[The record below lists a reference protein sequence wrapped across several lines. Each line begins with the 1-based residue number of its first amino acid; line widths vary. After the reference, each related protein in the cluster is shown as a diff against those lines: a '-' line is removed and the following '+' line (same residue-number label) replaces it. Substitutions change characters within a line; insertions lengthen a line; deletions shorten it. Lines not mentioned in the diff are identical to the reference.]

1 MERLFNNQIQP
12 QAQPLN
18 SFIRPQQFQRANAS
32 QQPLLGQVSR
42 VATLQQA
49 GTSSVAGFNQFEQVA
64 TALAPFSKDLVALAD
79 KGMKFYAKSNIEA
92 GYYDELQNQTVRS
105 QLQTQR
111 NQEQGAAEAAEVQS
125 QLAKTDPVGAS
136 LFREANPWKAIGR
149 RRALAQLAAGQVSS
163 VLNADLSVN
172 AGELGALRPGSPE
185 LMARKQML
193 TQQVYQRFGLTGDEL
208 EATYYITPQVNR
220 SWDQYTQK
228 QSELF
233 TQELY
238 DSTITAT
245 NASVASM
252 TTKMVQDGMKL
263 PDGTIVTAGDPRFAE
278 VGAYNLT
285 LEIDKALSLLGGED
299 KAKAW
304 KKIQET
310 LAYLRVNNPA
320 LTQVIQRIRVGPNS
334 KYVKKDGQMVKVPI
348 PYNERPLFANSSPVE
363 LQDMTTKAIKARNEA
378 YTANQDMMQDT
389 LEQLWNAPNGPGS
402 ALFGSEEYK
411 NRLAEFQA
419 GAKGMGFGDVEGWV
433 QAKVNQGRSVA
444 EATFN
449 PSGTSV
455 GQFEQRLRMLTPAD
469 LEGDNFTA
477 LLAEAN
483 AMAAQFVGDAKQQQK
498 MEEYTKILMEA
509 RENLSK
515 MPTGAALQ
523 GNLTRAVNEDLRD
536 PEIDKLR
543 NGAKFNSITQIL
555 EQAGKI
561 PQGPA
566 RDQQLRYQRYA
577 NNLRSLYQIHIDAA
591 FRDWRNNNPG
601 RQQIP
606 QAEQAVLIQEA
617 LQKARAS
624 KDYELLKK
632 QALGPKSSTGQNNNQ
647 SRSSQPAAP
656 ANTNPN
662 NGPVP
667 RSAASTIPKNVA
679 RQYTRRVVMNPTW
692 IKTEL
697 TRLANNQPVSKEL
710 YDLANKAGTSTDRY
724 LLEQLRF
731 FGPQLDPTGANRQE
745 LQRRVDANRTSSL
758 PASANYA
765 YAIDPRPANYNP
777 RSPGAWLTSIYF
789 PAQTA

>member
-18 SFIRPQQFQRANAS
+18 SFISPQKFQRANAS

-42 VATLQQA
+42 IATLQQA

-111 NQEQGAAEAAEVQS
+111 NQEQGAAEAAEVQN

-163 VLNADLSVN
+163 VLNADLSLN

-208 EATYYITPQVNR
+208 EATYYVTPQVNK

-252 TTKMVQDGMKL
+252 TTKMIQNGMQM
-263 PDGTIVTAGDPRFAE
+263 PDGSVVKAGDPRFAE

-285 LEIDKALSLLGGED
+285 LEIDKALSMLGGED

-310 LAYLRVNNPA
+310 LAFLRVNNPA
-320 LTQVIQRIRVGPNS
+320 LTQMIQRIRVGPS
-334 KYVKKDGQMVKVPI
+334 AKFVKQKDGTVKKVPI
-348 PYNERPLFANSSPVE
+348 PYNDRPLFANSNPVE
-363 LQDMTTKAIKARNEA
+363 LQDMTTKAIQARNDA
-378 YTANQDMMQDT
+378 YTANQKMMEDT
-389 LEQLWNAPNGPGS
+389 LEQLWNAPDGPGS
-402 ALFGSEEYK
+402 VLFGTEEYK
-411 NRLAEFQA
+411 NRLAKFQA

-433 QAKVNQGRSVA
+433 QTKVNQGKAAA

-449 PSGTSV
+449 PSGIAA
-455 GQFEQRLRMLTPAD
+455 GQFEQRLRMLTPSD
-469 LEGDNFTA
+469 LEGNNFNV

-483 AMAAQFVGDAKQQQK
+483 AMASRFVDPDVQTRK
-498 MEEYTKILMEA
+498 MEEYTKIIFEA
-509 RENLSK
+509 RENFSK

-577 NNLRSLYQIHIDAA
+577 NNLRALYQIHIDGA
-591 FRDWRNNNPG
+591 FRDWRDANPG

-606 QAEQAVLIQEA
+606 PSEQATLIQNA
-617 LQKARAS
+617 LAKARAS
-624 KDYELLKK
+624 KDYENLKK
-632 QALGPKSSTGQNNNQ
+632 EALGTTGNTGGNNNQ
-647 SRSSQPAAP
+647 NRSSQPPAP

-667 RSAASTIPKNVA
+667 QSAASTIPKNVA

-697 TRLANNQPVSKEL
+697 TRLANNQPVSKDL

-731 FGPQLDPTGANRQE
+731 FPQLDPNGTNRQE
-745 LQRRVDANRTSSL
+745 LQRRIDANRTSSL

-765 YAIDPRPANYNP
+765 YAVDPRPANYNP

-789 PAQTA
+789 PAQPA